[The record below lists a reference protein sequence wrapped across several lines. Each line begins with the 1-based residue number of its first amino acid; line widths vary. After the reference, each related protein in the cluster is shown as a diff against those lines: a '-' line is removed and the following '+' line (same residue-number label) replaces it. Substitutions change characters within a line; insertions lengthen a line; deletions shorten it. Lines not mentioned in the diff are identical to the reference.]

1 MELEQLMLH
10 TEALIFASQQPITQ
24 AELAEYLSNIV
35 EVPIE
40 PARIQQV
47 TETIVEKYKSE
58 HFPFELK
65 ETGGGYQFLTKSAY
79 HQT

>member
-35 EVPIE
+35 EAPIE
-40 PARIQQV
+40 PVRIQQV
-47 TETIVEKYKSE
+47 VETIGEKYK
-58 HFPFELK
+58 K
-65 ETGGGYQFLTKSAY
+65 
-79 HQT
+79 